1 MLKSRTF
8 PSDARTMS
16 SVHSPLPTRAG
27 ALVTFDRAEATANF
41 RLRPFLVEHGLAG
54 HPLFT
59 LDALGELADRLPSH
73 LVEHNLGNVGAVV
86 PGGEVPRLDASPGDL
101 VRGIETNG
109 CWIALPIVLADGKLD
124 GLPGY
129 QDLYDQIKEDL
140 APMVPGGRGAMS
152 GFHSVIF
159 LAATGSTTPSHVDG
173 EIGFLLHARGTK
185 RVAVGRYSSPERETA
200 ELEAFHRNEHRNTGE
215 LPVDVTNFDL
225 QPGQGVHVPPLVPH
239 WVENG
244 PDVAISLS
252 VGFQT
257 PENLRRA
264 GVYRF
269 NAQARRLGLSPKSPG
284 VSPPRD
290 RVKSSLI
297 WGASRAKR
305 KVRGPAR

>member
-1 MLKSRTF
+1 MN
-8 PSDARTMS
+8 
-16 SVHSPLPTRAG
+16 SPLPTRTG
-27 ALVTFDRAEATANF
+27 AVVTYDHAEASANF
-41 RLRPFLVEHGLAG
+41 RSRPFLVEHQLAG
-54 HPLFT
+54 HPLFE
-59 LDALGELADRLPSH
+59 LDSLGDLADRLPAD
-73 LVEHNLGNVGAVV
+73 LVEHNLGSVGAVV
-86 PGGEVPRLDASPGDL
+86 PGGEVPKLDESPGNL

-109 CWIALPIVLADGKLD
+109 CWIALPIVLSEGRLG

-129 QDLYDQIKEDL
+129 QDLFDQIMDDL
-140 APMVPGGRGAMS
+140 APMVPGGRGKMS

-185 RVAVGRYSSPERETA
+185 RVAVGRYSSPERERD

-244 PDVAISLS
+244 QDVAISLS

-257 PENLRRA
+257 PENLLRA
-264 GVYRF
+264 GAYRF
-269 NAQARRLGLSPKSPG
+269 NARARRMGLSPKSPG
-284 VSPPRD
+284 ESPSRD
-290 RVKSSLI
+290 RVKSSLMQ
-297 WGASRAKR
+297 GATLVKR
-305 KVRGPAR
+305 RVRGSSS